1 MKFAF
6 IFTLRYAR
14 AVDEVCLHLHPSL
27 RSGKLFFLKI
37 MNIKEIKKVDRE
49 IEELIKA
56 ETKQQEDSLNLIAS
70 ENYPSKAV
78 KEALSSIFVVKY
90 AEGRP
95 DKRYYGGVGN
105 IDKLETLVEERA
117 RKVFGLSVKKWA
129 VNVQPYSGSPA
140 NYAILRGLLK
150 KGEKIMSLPL
160 SHGGHLTHGAQV
172 SLSGQDFKVVNYFLS
187 KDGFLDYKAIRKLAK
202 REKPKLI
209 ICGFTAYPRKV
220 DFKRF
225 SQIAKSVRAYL
236 LADTSHITGLIIGGV
251 HPSPFP
257 SADAVMSTTHKSL
270 RGPRGAIIICKR
282 ELENKI
288 FPKVFPGL
296 QGGPHE
302 HTICAIG
309 VALKEAMSPKFKKYT
324 RQIVKNTK
332 ALAAGLKKYNFNLI
346 SGGTDTHLILIDL
359 TNKNI
364 TGKKAQ
370 ELLEK
375 VEIVVNKNTIP
386 YDSRSPYNP
395 SGIRLGTPALT
406 TRGMKEKEMRRIA
419 FWINKVIT
427 DPKSITKI
435 KKEVKRLCQ
444 KFPIP

>member
-1 MKFAF
+1 MF
-6 IFTLRYAR
+6 
-14 AVDEVCLHLHPSL
+14 
-27 RSGKLFFLKI
+27 
-37 MNIKEIKKVDRE
+37 IKKTDPQITKL
-49 IEELIKA
+49 IEKENRR
-56 ETKQQEDSLNLIAS
+56 QEGTLNLIAS

-95 DKRYYGGVGN
+95 YKRYYGGMEN
-105 IDKLETLVEERA
+105 IDKLETLVDERV

-160 SHGGHLTHGAQV
+160 SHGGHLTHGAPV
-172 SLSGQDFKVVNYFLS
+172 SLSGQDFKVVNYFLG
-187 KDGFLDYKAIRKLAK
+187 KDGFLDYRAIRKLAK

-209 ICGFTAYPRKV
+209 ICGFTAYPRKI
-220 DFKRF
+220 DFKKFRE
-225 SQIAKSVRAYL
+225 IALDVGSYL
-236 LADTSHITGLIIGGV
+236 MADISHIAGLIVGGV

-257 SADAVMSTTHKSL
+257 LADVVMSTTHKSL

-309 VALKEAMSPKFKKYT
+309 VALKEAMTPGFKKYAQ
-324 RQIVKNTK
+324 QIVKNTK
-332 ALAAGLKKYNFNLI
+332 TLAQELKKYNFNLI
-346 SGGTDTHLILIDL
+346 SGGTDNHLILIDL

-364 TGKKAQ
+364 TGKKSQ
-370 ELLEK
+370 EILEK
-375 VEIVVNKNTIP
+375 VEIVVNKNAIP
-386 YDSRSPYNP
+386 YDSRTPYDP

-406 TRGMKEKEMRRIA
+406 TRGMKEKEMRKIA
-419 FWINKVIT
+419 FWINKVII
-427 DPKSITKI
+427 DPESITKI
-435 KKEVKRLCQ
+435 KKEVKKLCQ
-444 KFPIP
+444 RFPIP